1 MKFLDLLRM
10 SSSSLWKR
18 KVRTLLTILGVVVG
32 TASIVVMISLGL
44 GLNRATMQEIEK
56 YGGLTTI
63 DVYEKGS
70 MYTEADYNEDSSKDQ
85 TVTHLDDDVV
95 AQLEQI
101 EHVTSAYPVIT
112 VDALLFSGS
121 YQTYVSV
128 QGLKEEALRNL
139 NLEYAEGGV
148 FDEDSA
154 SLQMVFGNTVKASLY
169 NENTQQGYWYNGEVA
184 DVDLM
189 RDAVFVI
196 FDTDAY
202 YEFKWGS
209 TDEEGKPVNR
219 PKKHLVEAAGLMA
232 GSFDEYNSNS
242 EKVFCDLEMLK
253 KILQKEFKGKV
264 IPGQPTTASGK
275 AYKKLYYTSIVVN
288 VDDMNNMKEVQKNI
302 NEMGFSANSNSEW
315 IESEQKQLNY
325 IQMVLGGIGA
335 VSLLVAAIGITNT
348 MMMSIYERT
357 KEIGIM
363 KVLGCGLKNIQAMFL
378 LEAAYIGFIGGMA
391 GLLLSCGV
399 SAVINFFLGSGAMGM
414 EMGVE
419 ASGLSYIP
427 PWLAGLSV
435 LFATLVG
442 MLAGFFPSLRA
453 MKLSPLAAI
462 RNE

>member
-18 KVRTLLTILGVVVG
+18 KVRTLLTVLGVVVG

-70 MYTEADYNEDSSKDQ
+70 MYTEADYNEDSSKSQ

-95 AQLEQI
+95 AQLEQV
-101 EHVTSAYPVIT
+101 EHVTSVYPVIT

-121 YQTYVSV
+121 YQSYITM
-128 QGLKEEALRNL
+128 QGMNEEALRNL

-148 FDEDSA
+148 FDGDSA
-154 SLQMVFGNTVKASLY
+154 SLQVVFGNTVKASLY

-196 FDTDAY
+196 FDTDGY

-209 TDEEGKPVNR
+209 SDEEGKPVKR
-219 PKKHLVEAAGLMA
+219 PKKHLVEAAGLIA
-232 GSFDEYNSNS
+232 GSFDEYSNNS
-242 EKVFCDLEMLK
+242 EKVFCDLEALK
-253 KILQKEFKGKV
+253 KILQKEFKGKA

-275 AYKKLYYTSIVVN
+275 PYKKIYYTSIVVN

-302 NEMGFSANSNSEW
+302 TELGFSANSNTEW

-348 MMMSIYERT
+348 MIMSIYERT
-357 KEIGIM
+357 KVIGIM
-363 KVLGCGLKNIQAMFL
+363 KVLGCGLKNIQGMFL
-378 LEAAYIGFIGGMA
+378 LEAAYIGFIGGVA
-391 GLLLSCGV
+391 GLILSYGV

-414 EMGVE
+414 EMGVS

-427 PWLAGLSV
+427 PWLAGLAV
-435 LFATLVG
+435 VFATLVG
-442 MLAGFFPSLRA
+442 MFAGFFPSLRA